1 MSAWKIVVP
10 HAASNYVRNPSAETT
25 GNYTA
30 YLGSTVTRSTDY
42 SARGEYSYK
51 IVPGG
56 AGRGVTLNTSTDLN
70 GIQVYVLFY
79 ARDVVNGSLV
89 IDSGGS
95 TYATTRVQII
105 GSDWYLYISEVANDI
120 GVDFAI
126 YNTANETWYLDCVMV
141 TLAVSGDN
149 PAQTYLDGDQP
160 GCAWSGGNHSSF
172 STRPVTTR
180 AGGIVYDLLDDYGLH
195 IESIAGDMTR
205 PLNIISERPFRAGG
219 SVDVTRI
226 GTRVLILVGWL
237 ITNNVLPLHAQ
248 HVALTDILRPDAVPV
263 ASDGRPQPVVL
274 QYWGTEKVL
283 QLRAH
288 YGGGL
293 DEMQDAKDCG
303 NQRYPL
309 TFDVVEPYWEEV
321 IERAVDVTTEK
332 TGTARFVMGR
342 IEGEWGVMGPPAS
355 MGVHRGY
362 GIRAIAETP
371 KYVYFGGD
379 FEDFDAA
386 GQDLLVRYN
395 KETGAW
401 DTPYAVAPPAPPRAV
416 FSLLVLP
423 DGRLVAAGDIDNIDA
438 VPIDNIGVYNEATA
452 TWAMFGDGLAG
463 VARVSDLAIDTITG
477 DVYAATPLQV
487 YVLPYPYVTWAA
499 FGDPTPA
506 TIRYIE
512 FVNNSSSRS
521 TWLYAGGDTGLYRVD
536 IRAAVPKWLTIDGPT
551 RITALESTGTEIYTG
566 GMGDQGFGVVWDS
579 TVQKNGHPKYNA
591 LAAVGAAECVFAI
604 AYDDNTGYI
613 YITGDFTELGYLDN
627 ADACAVYKGGIFY
640 NMEITLP
647 LEGGVKLASHAFH
660 VGLDQSVSIGPV
672 YPWLPPRP
680 VQDNVNLYVGFNTVG
695 AAIWPGGIT
704 AVTANV
710 PGGAESKPIL
720 RLTRTGGTSARI
732 ESVRNRTTGDEIRLN
747 LDLNDG
753 ESIYIDLVSLRVYSD
768 YNNLQRSITPLPG
781 SRFASFSLLPTGN
794 QIDVRVVNDGATIDG
809 TLRYIQRHHS
819 YRSANVAE

>member
-10 HAASNYVRNPSAETT
+10 HAATNYVLNPSAETT
-25 GNYTA
+25 GNYAT
-30 YLGSTVTRSTDY
+30 YLGSTVTRSTTY

-56 AGRGVTLNTSTDLN
+56 AGRGVTLNVSTDLD
-70 GIQVYVLFY
+70 GISVYVLFY
-79 ARDVVNGSLV
+79 ARDVNGSLV

-160 GCAWSGGNHSSF
+160 GCAWSGGNHASF

-219 SVDVTRI
+219 SVDATRI

-237 ITNNVLPLHAQ
+237 ITNNVLPLHTQ

-274 QYWGTEKVL
+274 QYWGTQKVL

-309 TFDVVEPYWEEV
+309 TFDVTEPYWEEV
-321 IERAVDVTTEK
+321 IERTLDVTTET
-332 TGTARFVMGR
+332 TGTARMVMGR
-342 IEGEWGVMGPPAS
+342 IEGEWGVLGPPAS
-355 MGVHRGY
+355 IGALRDRGV
-362 GIRAIAETP
+362 RAIAETEE
-371 KYVYFGGD
+371 YVYIIGD
-379 FEDFDAA
+379 FVDFDGA
-386 GQDLLVRYN
+386 GQDLIVRYN
-395 KETGAW
+395 KITGAW
-401 DTPYAVAPPAPPRAV
+401 DTPYATAPPLLAYLNCA
-416 FSLLVLP
+416 LVLP
-423 DGRLVAAGDIDNIDA
+423 DGRLVIGGNFTDIDTVVVSNIA
-438 VPIDNIGVYNEATA
+438 VYDEGTS
-452 TWAMFGDGLAG
+452 TWNMFGDGLPLD
-463 VARVSDLAIDTITG
+463 VPMDLQIDVLNG
-477 DVYAATPLQV
+477 DVYAAVGIEQLKR
-487 YVLPYPYVTWAA
+487 LPYPYTTWEDFGAVAGGALDKIA
-499 FGDPTPA
+499 FVGTSG
-506 TIRYIE
+506 TRGKWLYGG
-512 FVNNSSSRS
+512 SSSGI
-521 TWLYAGGDTGLYRVD
+521 GGGLYRMNVYNTAPAWEQ
-536 IRAAVPKWLTIDGPT
+536 ISGPT
-551 RITALESTGTEIYTG
+551 SITALAGTETEIYTG
-566 GMGDQGFGVVWDS
+566 SSGAQGFGVV
-579 TVQKNGHPKYNA
+579 YNA
-591 LAAVGAAECVFAI
+591 GGQDPLYDSLAYTDDFVRAI
-604 AYDDNTGYI
+604 AYDPLTNYI
-613 YITGDFTELGYLDN
+613 YITGAFTELAYLEN
-627 ADACAVYKGGIFY
+627 LRACARFKGGIFY
-640 NMEITLP
+640 PMEITLP
-647 LEGGVKLASHAFH
+647 LEPPTDLVSWSFH
-660 VGLDQSVSIGPV
+660 VGIDQSVSTGPV

-680 VQDNVNLYVGFNTVG
+680 VQDNVNLYIGFNTVG
-695 AAIWPGGIT
+695 RAIWPGGIT

-710 PGGAESKPIL
+710 PGGAESKPII
-720 RLTRTGGTSARI
+720 RLTRTGGTNATI

-747 LDLNDG
+747 ININDG

-768 YNNLQRSITPLPG
+768 YTGRDTLTPLPG
-781 SRFASFSLLPTGN
+781 SRFASFALLPSGN
-794 QIDVRVVNDGATIDG
+794 VLDVRVVNDGATIYG

>member
-10 HAASNYVRNPSAETT
+10 HAATNYVLNPSAETT

-30 YLGSTVTRSTDY
+30 YLGATVTRSTTY

-56 AGRGVTLNTSTDLN
+56 AGRGVTLKTSTDLD
-70 GIQVYVLFY
+70 GISVYVLFY
-79 ARDVVNGSLV
+79 ARDVNGSLV
-89 IDSGGS
+89 IYSGAS
-95 TYATTRVQII
+95 TYATTRVQIM

-120 GVDFAI
+120 GVDFSI
-126 YNTANETWYLDCVMV
+126 YNTVNETWYLDCVMV

-321 IERAVDVTTEK
+321 IERALDVTTET
-332 TGTARFVMGR
+332 TGAARMVMGR
-342 IEGEWGVMGPPAS
+342 IDGEWGVMGPPAS
-355 MGVHRGY
+355 ISVLRNKGVRS
-362 GIRAIAETP
+362 IAETP
-371 KYVYFGGD
+371 EYVYFAGD
-379 FEDFDAA
+379 FTDFDAA
-386 GQDLLVRYN
+386 NNDLIVRYN
-395 KETGAW
+395 KTNATWEA
-401 DTPYAVAPPAPPRAV
+401 PYTTAPSVALEFINR
-416 FSLLVLP
+416 LLLLP
-423 DGRLVAAGDIDNIDA
+423 DGRLVAAGRLTDIDTVNVANVGIYD
-438 VPIDNIGVYNEATA
+438 ETTA
-452 TWAMFGDGLAG
+452 TWTMFGDGLAG
-463 VARVSDLAIDTITG
+463 STVMDLAIDLFSG
-477 DVYAATPLQV
+477 DVYAYKGTTL
-487 YVLPYPYVTWAA
+487 YVLPYPYANWAA
-499 FGDPTPA
+499 FGPA
-506 TIRYIE
+506 APSAINKLE
-512 FVNNSSSRS
+512 FAVGDGTGRLPI
-521 TWLYAGGDTGLYRVD
+521 WLYAGGASGLYR
-536 IRAAVPKWLTIDGPT
+536 IQINAAVPAWETISGPT
-551 RITALESTGTEIYTG
+551 AITALESTGTEIYTG
-566 GMGDQGFGVVWDS
+566 GIGSEGFGVVLNS
-579 TVQKNGHPKYNA
+579 TTSTPIHKI
-591 LAAVGAAECVFAI
+591 LAEVDTTERVNAI
-604 AYDDNTGYI
+604 AYDAKTAYMYI
-613 YITGDFTELGYLDN
+613 AGDFTKFGYLSN
-627 ADACAVYKGGIFY
+627 PLACALYKNATFY
-640 NMEITLP
+640 NMPITLP
-647 LEGGVKLASHAFH
+647 LEGGVTLASYAFH
-660 VGLDQSVSIGPV
+660 VGIDQSVSVGPV

-680 VQDNVNLYVGFNTVG
+680 VQDNVNLYIGFNTVG
-695 AAIWPGGIT
+695 TATWPGTIA

-710 PGGAESKPIL
+710 PGGAESKPII

-732 ESVRNRTTGDEIRLN
+732 ESVRNRTTGDEILIN
-747 LDLNDG
+747 VDLNDG
-753 ESIYIDLVSLRVYSD
+753 ESIFIDLVTLRVYSD
-768 YNNLQRSITPLPG
+768 YNNIQRAIAPQPG

-809 TLRYIQRHHS
+809 VLRYTQRHHS

>member
-10 HAASNYVRNPSAETT
+10 HAASNYVLNPSAETT
-25 GNYTA
+25 GNYAA
-30 YLGSTVTRSTDY
+30 YLGATVTRSTTY

-56 AGRGVTLNTSTDLN
+56 AFGGIELDVSEDLTGVSVYV
-70 GIQVYVLFY
+70 QVY
-79 ARDVVNGSLV
+79 ARGITGTLSIEDSL
-89 IDSGGS
+89 G
-95 TYATTRVQII
+95 THAMTRVQIM
-105 GSDWYLYISEVANDI
+105 GSDWYLYVSPVTNGIDTSFTLLESV
-120 GVDFAI
+120 
-126 YNTANETWYLDCVMV
+126 NETWYLDAVMV

-160 GCAWSGGNHSSF
+160 GCVWSLGAHTSM
-172 STRPVTTR
+172 STRPVTSR

-195 IESIAGDMTR
+195 LESIAGDMTR
-205 PLNIISERPFRAGG
+205 PLNIVSERPFRAGG
-219 SVDVTRI
+219 SVDMTRI
-226 GTRVLILVGWL
+226 GARTLILVGWL
-237 ITNNVLPLHAQ
+237 ITSNVLPLHAQ

-342 IEGEWGVMGPPAS
+342 IDGEWGVMGPPAS
-355 MGVHRGY
+355 MGVYRGY

-371 KYVYFGGD
+371 EYVYFGGD

-386 GQDLLVRYN
+386 GQDLLVRYH

-401 DTPYAVAPPAPPRAV
+401 DTPYAVAPPAPPKAV

-438 VPIDNIGVYNEATA
+438 VLIDNIGVYNEATA

-566 GMGDQGFGVVWDS
+566 GTGVQGFGVVWDS
-579 TVQKNGHPKYNA
+579 TVQENGDPIYNA
-591 LAAVGAAECVFAI
+591 LAAVGAAEYVFAI

-647 LEGGVKLASHAFH
+647 LEGGVTLASYAFH
-660 VGLDQSVSIGPV
+660 VGLDQSVSVGPV

-680 VQDNVNLYVGFNTVG
+680 VQDNVNLYIGFNTVG
-695 AAIWPGGIT
+695 TAIWPGGIT
-704 AVTANV
+704 AVIANV
-710 PGGAESKPIL
+710 PGGAESKPII
-720 RLTRTGGTSARI
+720 RLTRTGGTSATI

-747 LDLNDG
+747 ININDG

-768 YNNLQRSITPLPG
+768 YTGRDTLTPLLG
-781 SRFASFSLLPTGN
+781 SRFASFALLPSGN
-794 QIDVRVVNDGATIDG
+794 VLDVRVVNDGATIDG